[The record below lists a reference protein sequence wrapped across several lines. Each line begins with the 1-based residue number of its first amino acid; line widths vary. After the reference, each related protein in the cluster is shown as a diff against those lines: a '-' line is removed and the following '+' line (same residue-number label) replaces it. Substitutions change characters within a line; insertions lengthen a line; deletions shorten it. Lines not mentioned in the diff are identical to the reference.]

1 MGFFSSRKSTE
12 HSPVSSRHE
21 KERNRD
27 IITTS
32 PVAVIKSKWYN
43 KSKSKLAPEVPPKD
57 DLDTELT
64 VRVDQFRRS
73 AVEEPMRT
81 PTDAITKT
89 MAERL
94 NELIKSHAE
103 GMIE

>member
-1 MGFFSSRKSTE
+1 MMGFFSSRKSAE

-43 KSKSKLAPEVPPKD
+43 KSKSKLAPEAPKE
-57 DLDTELT
+57 DLDTEFT
-64 VRVDQFRRS
+64 VRLDHYRRPLLVGIS
-73 AVEEPMRT
+73 SV
-81 PTDAITKT
+81 
-89 MAERL
+89 
-94 NELIKSHAE
+94 
-103 GMIE
+103 G